1 MTPPDEL
8 EIHAATTDDAPLLL
22 ELIRELAAFV
32 NLTAEVQTDESTLR
46 KHLFDSHAT
55 ASAWLAFVGHDAVGY
70 AVTFPTFS
78 TFLGRPGVYLE
89 DLFIRERL
97 RQRGYGRAFFQFLA
111 REANR
116 RGCPRFEWTVLA
128 WNSAAIQFYESFGAA
143 VLPDNRTCRLA
154 GAALASLGT

>member
-1 MTPPDEL
+1 MTSPEEL
-8 EIHAATTDDAPLLL
+8 EIRAATAHDTPLLL

-32 NLTAEVQTDESTLR
+32 NQADKVQTDEPRLGE
-46 KHLFDSHAT
+46 HLFGSCAT
-55 ASAWLAFVGHDAVGY
+55 ASAWLAFVSDDAVGY

-89 DLFIRERL
+89 DLFIRDRF
-97 RQRGYGRAFFQFLA
+97 RQRGYGRTFFRFLA

-128 WNSAAIQFYESFGAA
+128 WNNAAIQLYESFGAV
-143 VLPDNRTCRLA
+143 VLPDTRTCRLA
-154 GAALASLGT
+154 GKALVSLGA